1 MASPG
6 RPATG
11 IQFSHPVW
19 FAVGVCL
26 LAAGVLVHVPDFISM
41 SGMGYEMVGM
51 AMSPLMLS
59 GMASIVVGLALSTY
73 GLLPSLSVL
82 RGTGRATSV
91 RVYARAM
98 DDAPVTA
105 AHWWLLFVL
114 GVALVIDVMKPAT
127 LGFVLPGFRR
137 EYGVTTAQAAALPF
151 VALIG
156 TTVGSIVWGLLADR
170 LGRRASILLA
180 AMFFIGTSICGFMPS
195 FGWNLVMCFL
205 MGLSAGGMLP
215 IVYALMAE
223 VVPARVRGWLVILH
237 GGLGTA
243 CGYLAASGLASTL
256 EPVFG
261 WRILWF
267 VGLPTGLLIVVLN
280 RWIPESPRFLV
291 EHGQMD
297 AARDVMRRF
306 GAQLA
311 ELPDA
316 PSTDGLSNGVKRPGP
331 LSLFRDGRSRHSVA
345 ILLYGLAW
353 GLVNWGFVTFL
364 PTILADAGLRANAS
378 TLLFYGAL
386 ASIPGTVV
394 AAYLY
399 GKWSSRKSM
408 TAFALLTAVSLV
420 AFAVVGENLSR
431 AGAGIIIG
439 LTALL
444 MLSSTA
450 VISML
455 SPYAA
460 EVYPTDL
467 RGAGSGL
474 AAAASKL
481 GGLVGPPLVGG
492 LVGSGI
498 LLPALVT
505 AAPIAAA
512 GLAMAVSGV
521 ETRGRSLEGLAAA
534 DPEAAD

>member
-1 MASPG
+1 
-6 RPATG
+6 
-11 IQFSHPVW
+11 
-19 FAVGVCL
+19 
-26 LAAGVLVHVPDFISM
+26 
-41 SGMGYEMVGM
+41 
-51 AMSPLMLS
+51 
-59 GMASIVVGLALSTY
+59 
-73 GLLPSLSVL
+73 
-82 RGTGRATSV
+82 
-91 RVYARAM
+91 
-98 DDAPVTA
+98 
-105 AHWWLLFVL
+105 
-114 GVALVIDVMKPAT
+114 
-127 LGFVLPGFRR
+127 
-137 EYGVTTAQAAALPF
+137 
-151 VALIG
+151 
-156 TTVGSIVWGLLADR
+156 
-170 LGRRASILLA
+170 
-180 AMFFIGTSICGFMPS
+180 
-195 FGWNLVMCFL
+195 
-205 MGLSAGGMLP
+205 
-215 IVYALMAE
+215 
-223 VVPARVRGWLVILH
+223 
-237 GGLGTA
+237 
-243 CGYLAASGLASTL
+243 
-256 EPVFG
+256 
-261 WRILWF
+261 
-267 VGLPTGLLIVVLN
+267 
-280 RWIPESPRFLV
+280 
-291 EHGQMD
+291 
-297 AARDVMRRF
+297 
-306 GAQLA
+306 
-311 ELPDA
+311 
-316 PSTDGLSNGVKRPGP
+316 
-331 LSLFRDGRSRHSVA
+331 VA